1 VSISLYIFMYVLFDL
16 LSYIKI
22 LIKIDMSFSFQSA
35 KLGMLP
41 FCPFSIFFVSLILR
55 SLSCSVSCFLVLD
68 FGAI

>member
-1 VSISLYIFMYVLFDL
+1 MYVLFDL
-16 LSYIKI
+16 HENP
-22 LIKIDMSFSFQSA
+22 DENPVNSFQSA

-55 SLSCSVSCFLVLD
+55 SLSCSVSCILVLD